1 MIIYNH
7 KGEEKRNR
15 INRVYFA
22 YLFFFIAVVG
32 FGCEIIDAIKEI
44 KRK

>member
-1 MIIYNH
+1 MELIGYI
-7 KGEEKRNR
+7 
-15 INRVYFA
+15 FA
-22 YLFFFIAVVG
+22 YLSSFIAVVG